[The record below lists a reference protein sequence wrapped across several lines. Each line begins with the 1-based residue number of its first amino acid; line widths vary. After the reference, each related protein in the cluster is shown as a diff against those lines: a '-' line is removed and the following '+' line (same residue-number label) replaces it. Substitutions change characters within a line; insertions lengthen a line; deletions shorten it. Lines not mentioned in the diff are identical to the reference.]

1 MDLGKYC
8 SENPDKGT
16 EIDCLQDN
24 YDKLTDDCQRSVVA
38 VTEREADDI
47 GEQRVLIVFFG
58 QPFPLYLCATYAPS
72 RKMFRYHRN
81 GSTFGESL
89 QQSDDEI
96 LQ

>member
-24 YDKLTDDCQRSVVA
+24 YDKLTEECQRSVVA

-47 GEQRVLIVFFG
+47 GE
-58 QPFPLYLCATYAPS
+58 PF
-72 RKMFRYHRN
+72 
-81 GSTFGESL
+81 
-89 QQSDDEI
+89 
-96 LQ
+96 